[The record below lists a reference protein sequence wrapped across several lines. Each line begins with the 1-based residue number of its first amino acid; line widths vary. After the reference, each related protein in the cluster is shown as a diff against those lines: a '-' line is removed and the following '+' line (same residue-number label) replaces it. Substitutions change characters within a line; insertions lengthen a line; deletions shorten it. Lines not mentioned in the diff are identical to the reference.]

1 MSEKEGSEEKSFF
14 RQILPSVTASLVI
27 AMVTGF
33 VTFVGTFSKI
43 DTNNNVLER
52 RVRSLEDDSK
62 ENAKTMHDLQL
73 AIARIQVVVDALQ
86 DEVKEEKVRHQQL
99 QQNLSRQSYQTTQPP
114 QNTSQYMPQ
123 GSKS

>member
-1 MSEKEGSEEKSFF
+1 MSEREGTEEKSFF

-27 AMVTGF
+27 ALVTGF

-123 GSKS
+123 GK

>member
-1 MSEKEGSEEKSFF
+1 MSEREGIEEKSFF

-27 AMVTGF
+27 ALVTGF

-62 ENAKTMHDLQL
+62 ENAKTLHDLQL
-73 AIARIQVVVDALQ
+73 AIARIQVVVDSLQ

-99 QQNLSRQSYQTTQPP
+99 QQNLSRQSYQTPQPP

-123 GSKS
+123 GK

>member
-1 MSEKEGSEEKSFF
+1 MSEREGTEEKSFF

-27 AMVTGF
+27 ALVTGF

-62 ENAKTMHDLQL
+62 ENAKTLHDLQL
-73 AIARIQVVVDALQ
+73 AIARIQVVVDSLQ

-123 GSKS
+123 GK

>member
-1 MSEKEGSEEKSFF
+1 MSEREGTEEKSFF

-27 AMVTGF
+27 ALVTGF

-62 ENAKTMHDLQL
+62 ENAKTLHDLQL
-73 AIARIQVVVDALQ
+73 AIARIQVVVDSLQ
-86 DEVKEEKVRHQQL
+86 DEVKEEKTRHQQL

-123 GSKS
+123 GK